1 MERNYQDKQH
11 KGRRM
16 KALTFE
22 KELDDFLERL
32 LRQESV
38 GRRRNRL
45 LLCSLWKLTEEIKG
59 GKALA
64 ICC

>member
-1 MERNYQDKQH
+1 
-11 KGRRM
+11 M